1 MKVRFEYPVNG
12 EDIDI
17 FVDGETDGEHFD
29 IHKLSAKY
37 RSVEILRVE
46 DVQSGLLA
54 ETELADEII
63 NIAKAVMNDKISTNL
78 E

>member
-12 EDIDI
+12 EDIEI
-17 FVDGETDGEHFD
+17 FVDADMDGEHYD
-29 IHKLSAKY
+29 IHKLSARF
-37 RSVEILRVE
+37 RSVEILHFE
-46 DVQSGLLA
+46 EGQSGLLA

-63 NIAKAVMNDKISTNL
+63 NIAKAVLNDKVSTDY